1 MNWKLVVFDLDGTLI
16 DSKLDLVHAVNATRR
31 HYQLSD
37 LDQHTV
43 ESYVGNGAPMLIRR
57 SMGQGFSDEELA
69 RALDFFIHYYRDH
82 ALDNTILY
90 PGVREVIESL
100 HLARITQAVLTNK
113 PVKISIDI
121 VSGLSLS
128 EKFLRVYGGNSFPS
142 KKPDPEGLLRL
153 MEEAGAS
160 PAQTLMVGDSTV
172 DIQTARNAG
181 CPSCGVTFGFQPESL
196 KDPAPD
202 FLIDAMDDLLPIVF
216 NRENPASEAGNA
228 RTFPR

>member
-57 SMGQGFSDEELA
+57 SMGEGFSDEELA

-90 PGVREVIESL
+90 PDARKVIESL
-100 HLARITQAVLTNK
+100 SLAGITQAVLTNK

-121 VSGLSLS
+121 IKGLSLG
-128 EKFLRVYGGNSFPS
+128 EAFFRIYGGNSFPS

-153 MEEAGAS
+153 MEEAGAAPS
-160 PAQTLMVGDSTV
+160 ETLMVGDSTV
-172 DIQTARNAG
+172 DIQTAKNAG
-181 CPSCGVTFGFQPESL
+181 CASCGVTFGFQPESL
-196 KDPAPD
+196 NHPSPD
-202 FLIDAMDDLLPIVF
+202 FLVDSMEDLLPILL
-216 NRENPASEAGNA
+216 RD
-228 RTFPR
+228 